1 MVSATLHLRKDDEI
15 EIYIDKFADEFILT
29 IQTSKG
35 AINFIS
41 NNLKDIEEITK
52 KMWVEVKYR
61 TLIVQ
66 KEEVKAI

>member
-1 MVSATLHLRKDDEI
+1 MVSATLHLRNLRKDEI

-35 AINFIS
+35 TIHFVS
-41 NNLKDIEEITK
+41 NNLKDIEELTK
-52 KMWVEVKYR
+52 KMWAE
-61 TLIVQ
+61 ISQ